1 MKRGRHSRIIDLIQ
15 RKPISTQEELLNELR
30 MMGYNVTQATVSR
43 DIKELKLIKI
53 LSDNGKHIYSLSSA
67 QKSDIG
73 SSLDSLFSTSVI
85 SVANAQNIVVIKTI
99 PGMAQ
104 AVCAAIDASKFV
116 GIVGTIAGEDTIFL
130 AAETTDAAVHTAS
143 VLKLSSIYDKNSR

>member
-1 MKRGRHSRIIDLIQ
+1 MKRGRHSRIIELIQ
-15 RKPISTQEELLNELR
+15 RKPISTQEELLRELR
-30 MMGYNVTQATVSR
+30 LMGDNVTQATVSR
-43 DIKELKLIKI
+43 DIKELKLIKT
-53 LSDNGKHIYSLSSA
+53 LSDNGKHIYALSSA

-104 AVCAAIDASKFV
+104 AVCASIDASKLTGVV
-116 GIVGTIAGEDTIFL
+116 GSIAGEDTIFL
-130 AAETTDAAVHTAS
+130 AAETTDIAVHMVS
-143 VLKLSSIYDKNSR
+143 VLKLSSIYDKK

>member
-15 RKPISTQEELLNELR
+15 RKPISTQEELLHELR
-30 MMGYNVTQATVSR
+30 MMGYNVTQATVSS

-73 SSLDSLFSTSVI
+73 SSLDSLFSTSII

>member
-1 MKRGRHSRIIDLIQ
+1 
-15 RKPISTQEELLNELR
+15 
-30 MMGYNVTQATVSR
+30 MGDNVTQATVSR
-43 DIKELKLIKI
+43 DIKELKLIKT
-53 LSDNGKHIYSLSSA
+53 LSDNGKHIYALSSA

-104 AVCAAIDASKFV
+104 AVCASIDASKLTGVV
-116 GIVGTIAGEDTIFL
+116 GSIAGEDTIFL
-130 AAETTDAAVHTAS
+130 AAETTDIAVHMVS
-143 VLKLSSIYDKNSR
+143 VLKLSSIYDKK